1 MARKI
6 RKNIINNTTA
16 VSKIYK
22 AAAYLRLSEVKNDAP
37 SNQIDKQLYIIKGF
51 IEMHPDIEFTNCYI
65 DTCKWQQFQ
74 QARISAI
81 PHPNT

>member
-37 SNQIDKQLYIIKGF
+37 SN
-51 IEMHPDIEFTNCYI
+51 
-65 DTCKWQQFQ
+65 
-74 QARISAI
+74 
-81 PHPNT
+81 